1 MALDFFLFYFFLRE
15 TAYSGTG
22 KLFIWLSTFKD
33 NTILKC
39 PRFLLIRIIRCSLDL
54 AGGDLTD
61 AVLMTP
67 IDILLICIEIAE
79 KQDWSPD
86 GVKLKVQSSVLAYFA

>member
-1 MALDFFLFYFFLRE
+1 MI
-15 TAYSGTG
+15 
-22 KLFIWLSTFKD
+22 K
-33 NTILKC
+33 
-39 PRFLLIRIIRCSLDL
+39 IIHCSLGL

-86 GVKLKVQSSVLAYFA
+86 GVKLKVQSSILAYFA